1 MFVYPHENQMNIVH
15 IGTYPNFP
23 VFSVGWNLCIKKC
36 YASTWMH
43 NSCLN
48 KDKWRIMFNVLFLYR
63 LVPEK
68 NCNVFFFSCFLLI
81 ILHSW
86 FGKAWKLEAH
96 TRKIIYL
103 FCMVEDFSWQGL
115 DAGTIHHLALLEN
128 SP

>member
-1 MFVYPHENQMNIVH
+1 
-15 IGTYPNFP
+15 
-23 VFSVGWNLCIKKC
+23 
-36 YASTWMH
+36 MH

-48 KDKWRIMFNVLFLYR
+48 KRQTENHVQCV
-63 LVPEK
+63 VPLQVSARK
-68 NCNVFFFSCFLLI
+68 NCNVFFFPCFLLI

-96 TRKIIYL
+96 TRKMIYL